1 MNVSWALL
9 AVVLV
14 LTVATYE
21 CRPRGRILGGQDS
34 KAEVRPYMASIQQN
48 GIHQCGG
55 VLIADKWVLSAAHC
69 ATNSSY
75 SSLNVMLGA
84 ISLSKPEKYKIVVKV
99 LREIPHPLYNS
110 TIKHHDLL
118 LLELS
123 EKVTLSPAVNPLP
136 FQNENIDISAGKR
149 CLVAGWGQMR
159 LTGKKPDT
167 LQELW
172 VPLISRDV
180 CNRRNYYDN
189 EITAN
194 MICAGE
200 SRKDSCEGDS
210 GGPLVC
216 DGIAVAI
223 VQGGFRKCGNPTKPG
238 IYTLIEPYKSWIMES
253 MYNATLQSNP
263 SPL

>member
-69 ATNSSY
+69 ATNSSN

-200 SRKDSCEGDS
+200 SRKDSCEVS
-210 GGPLVC
+210 
-216 DGIAVAI
+216 
-223 VQGGFRKCGNPTKPG
+223 RN
-238 IYTLIEPYKSWIMES
+238 
-253 MYNATLQSNP
+253 
-263 SPL
+263 

>member
-69 ATNSSY
+69 ATNSSN

-118 LLELS
+118 LLEVRKYFLF
-123 EKVTLSPAVNPLP
+123 KSPKCLRNHLKR
-136 FQNENIDISAGKR
+136 IKRSAKNQARHVG
-149 CLVAGWGQMR
+149 V
-159 LTGKKPDT
+159 
-167 LQELW
+167 
-172 VPLISRDV
+172 V
-180 CNRRNYYDN
+180 
-189 EITAN
+189 
-194 MICAGE
+194 
-200 SRKDSCEGDS
+200 
-210 GGPLVC
+210 
-216 DGIAVAI
+216 
-223 VQGGFRKCGNPTKPG
+223 
-238 IYTLIEPYKSWIMES
+238 
-253 MYNATLQSNP
+253 
-263 SPL
+263 